1 MQYTTDFH
9 SNLVGRRKELG
20 LTQEQLAQR
29 LNVSPQAVSKWE
41 RSSYPDAEL
50 LPRLAAALNI
60 SLDTLYGLG
69 SADSGAD
76 PVEAVSQ
83 TLQSLPPER
92 RPEFVAKLGYA
103 VICAYNPSTD
113 GVTGRLRGS
122 YEHET
127 FAKLHTDHEI
137 ALARLNSDQRY
148 FMYLEKPEHG
158 IADYLRS
165 DERIVLLLRTL
176 ADTDAIRLVKYMAG
190 NCRNMLFMSE
200 KLAERLDIPLEKVQ
214 RIMDRLDRFGLVWR
228 MSGDFGTE
236 ADAAILYGYTH
247 NPAVAMMLVLAQSA
261 CNYLRFS
268 DPEVALFTYGTMQ
281 DRSSGDPKRIP
292 QVSTWDADRAVMQS
306 DYDKKG

>member
-1 MQYTTDFH
+1 MQFTTDFH

-76 PVEAVSQ
+76 PVDAVSQ

-176 ADTDAIRLVKYMAG
+176 ADTDAIRIVKYMAG
-190 NCRNMLFMSE
+190 NCR
-200 KLAERLDIPLEKVQ
+200 KAGKQHLDETEC
-214 RIMDRLDRFGLVWR
+214 LDVKTCTAQEIEELIREGQFQQSVHVMAWL
-228 MSGDFGTE
+228 
-236 ADAAILYGYTH
+236 
-247 NPAVAMMLVLAQSA
+247 LAQRTRTSG
-261 CNYLRFS
+261 S
-268 DPEVALFTYGTMQ
+268 EVRG
-281 DRSSGDPKRIP
+281 S
-292 QVSTWDADRAVMQS
+292 
-306 DYDKKG
+306 